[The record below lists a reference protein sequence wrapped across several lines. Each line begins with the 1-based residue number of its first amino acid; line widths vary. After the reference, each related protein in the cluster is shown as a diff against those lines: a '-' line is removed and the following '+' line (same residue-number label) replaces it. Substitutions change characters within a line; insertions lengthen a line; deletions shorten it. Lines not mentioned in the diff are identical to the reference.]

1 MKTHW
6 KISIVCF
13 QLLLVLGC
21 SLGTQATVKTDQF
34 DEGTAAY
41 QAGNYQKALELFK
54 PFAEQGDAKAQYNLG
69 IMYGYGRGVP
79 QNNKE
84 AVKWYRKAAEQG
96 YVLAQYNLGIM
107 YGYGRG
113 VPQNNKEAVKWYRKA
128 AEQGLAIA
136 QYNLGIMYGYG
147 RGVPQNNKEAVKWYR
162 KAAEQGL
169 AIAQYN
175 FEPGG
180 VEISF
185 DPGWGFNGAVGYDMG
200 EIRVEGEIGFRLFD
214 VDEITV
220 FPFPPISVSDD
231 VTALTFM
238 VNGYYDME
246 TPNSPWTPYVG
257 FGLGFLDISIDIT
270 GGGSFSETEFAY
282 QGMLGLGYESS
293 PNTVLT
299 AGYRFFGF
307 TDNDGAFIHELN
319 LGARFMF

>member
-79 QNNKE
+79 RDYTE
-84 AVKWYRKAAEQG
+84 AIKWYRKAAEQG

-136 QYNLGIMYGYG
+136 QYNLGLGYDKG
-147 RGVPQNNKEAVKWYR
+147 KGVPQDYVLAYKWFSLSVPRFQGKYHEEAVR
-162 KAAEQGL
+162 NRDLAEKGMTPAQVAEAQKL
-169 AIAQYN
+169 AR
-175 FEPGG
+175 EWRPKT
-180 VEISF
+180 
-185 DPGWGFNGAVGYDMG
+185 WK
-200 EIRVEGEIGFRLFD
+200 
-214 VDEITV
+214 
-220 FPFPPISVSDD
+220 
-231 VTALTFM
+231 
-238 VNGYYDME
+238 
-246 TPNSPWTPYVG
+246 
-257 FGLGFLDISIDIT
+257 
-270 GGGSFSETEFAY
+270 
-282 QGMLGLGYESS
+282 
-293 PNTVLT
+293 
-299 AGYRFFGF
+299 
-307 TDNDGAFIHELN
+307 ELSQQN
-319 LGARFMF
+319 

>member
-136 QYNLGIMYGYG
+136 QSNLGIMYENGH
-147 RGVPQNNKEAVKWYR
+147 GVPRDYTEAIKWYR

-175 FEPGG
+175 LG
-180 VEISF
+180 IM
-185 DPGWGFNGAVGYDMG
+185 Y
-200 EIRVEGEIGFRLFD
+200 
-214 VDEITV
+214 
-220 FPFPPISVSDD
+220 
-231 VTALTFM
+231 
-238 VNGYYDME
+238 
-246 TPNSPWTPYVG
+246 G
-257 FGLGFLDISIDIT
+257 FGKGVPQDYVLAYKW
-270 GGGSFSETEFAY
+270 FSLSVPRF
-282 QGMLGLGYESS
+282 QGKY
-293 PNTVLT
+293 
-299 AGYRFFGF
+299 
-307 TDNDGAFIHELN
+307 HEEAVRKRDLAEKGMTPAQVAEAQK
-319 LGARFMF
+319 LAREWRPKTWKELSRQN